1 MSDVKVVSR
10 RHRAGKNPPP
20 ASRPSRDRLHSAID
34 GSASRTSSGPTR
46 PQYALVD
53 RVLQFGWPRETIM
66 VIDDDLGR
74 SGATIEGRLGFQRLV
89 HRFQGSNRYHAAL
102 SSFIGP
108 SVDDGMSVEFVHGS
122 HDAILEFLF

>member
-10 RHRAGKNPPP
+10 RHRAGKNH
-20 ASRPSRDRLHSAID
+20 RQHRDRLAIVYIRQ
-34 GSASRTSSGPTR
+34 STVRASRTSSGPTR

-89 HRFQGSNRYHAAL
+89 HRFQGSNHIMQLCRVYRTKC
-102 SSFIGP
+102 GRRD
-108 SVDDGMSVEFVHGS
+108 VG
-122 HDAILEFLF
+122 